1 MLWSVLC
8 ENVQVQSVFIVFF
21 FFFSGNQ
28 EMNKLLL
35 ASGFVQQLFV
45 LFSQGEPLCGFV
57 QEAALLEKMSSQAH
71 VDSAQQPIDC
81 CASYTPPT

>member
-1 MLWSVLC
+1 
-8 ENVQVQSVFIVFF
+8 
-21 FFFSGNQ
+21 
-28 EMNKLLL
+28 MNELLL
-35 ASGFVQQLFV
+35 VSGFVQQLFV

-71 VDSAQQPIDC
+71 VNSAQPIDC

>member
-1 MLWSVLC
+1 
-8 ENVQVQSVFIVFF
+8 
-21 FFFSGNQ
+21 
-28 EMNKLLL
+28 MNKLLL

-81 CASYTPPT
+81 LLYTTYVGKSDQASQLSQLSQRL